1 LLGWTHE
8 RHGRSIAGWAALLAA
23 CAAVLVGAAAARADG
38 DPASDYLLTQ
48 RVFLTSQS
56 TSLSPAQRQL
66 TSLTAAAG
74 RAGFPIRVA
83 IISDEYDLGSIT
95 ALWLKP
101 RLYAR
106 FLGIELSVS
115 HAQRLLVVMPNGFGF
130 DWPGH
135 PVAAE
140 YRLLSHVRIGPG
152 PAALATAAQTAE
164 RDLASASRVPLP
176 SARGLADRRS
186 RSAGSPAGWIIPV
199 IAGGVLAALIGA
211 LEFRRRRRRGG
222 IEVPATAARETGGPP
237 WLKPRLAIPG
247 MAALLVLAIGTPV
260 VLLVGSSHGAA
271 AGVNAGAIVTPP
283 ARSWP
288 AGSQAAPAFALRDQN
303 GRPVSISEFRGR
315 PVILTF
321 VDPLCRN
328 LCPLEAHLLNRVVG
342 SMPAAARPAIIA
354 VSVDVYADK
363 RADLLQDE
371 QKWSLVPQWH
381 WAVGRPSQLAAVW
394 NHYRIGVSVV
404 RKRIGRTTINYITH
418 VEAAYVIDATG
429 HERALFGWPFY
440 PADLK
445 RELQKLA

>member
-1 LLGWTHE
+1 MLTV
-8 RHGRSIAGWAALLAA
+8 
-23 CAAVLVGAAAARADG
+23 CATVLVAAAPARADG

-48 RVFLTSQS
+48 RVFFTSQS

-66 TSLTAAAG
+66 TSLTVAAG

-106 FLGIELSVS
+106 FLGIELSAS

-135 PVAAE
+135 PGAAE
-140 YRLLSHVRIGPG
+140 YRLLSRVRIGRG
-152 PAALATAAQTAE
+152 AAALATAAQTAV
-164 RDLASASRVPLP
+164 RDLAVASHVDLP
-176 SARGLADRRS
+176 SARAATDRSS
-186 RSAGSPAGWIIPV
+186 RSSGSLAGWIIPV
-199 IAGGVLAALIGA
+199 IAGGILAVVVGGV
-211 LEFRRRRRRGG
+211 EFRRRRRRG
-222 IEVPATAARETGGPP
+222 VGGPP
-237 WLKPRLAIPG
+237 EAAPTSVRLPWLRPRLAIPG

-260 VLLVGSSHGAA
+260 VLLVGSSHRAA

-288 AGSQAAPAFALRDQN
+288 AGSQAAPAFVLRDQN
-303 GRPVSISEFRGR
+303 GRPVSISQFRGR

-328 LCPLEAHLLNRVVG
+328 LCPLEAHLLNQVVG

-371 QKWSLVPQWH
+371 QKWALVPQWH
-381 WAVGRPSQLAAVW
+381 WAVGRRSQLAAVW

-404 RKRIGRTTINYITH
+404 RKRIGHTTINYITH

-440 PADLK
+440 PADLR
-445 RELQKLA
+445 RELQKLG

>member
-1 LLGWTHE
+1 L
-8 RHGRSIAGWAALLAA
+8 AGSAP
-23 CAAVLVGAAAARADG
+23 ARADG

-48 RVFLTSQS
+48 RVFFTSQS
-56 TSLSPAQRQL
+56 TSPSGAQRQL

-74 RAGFPIRVA
+74 HARFPIRVA

-106 FLGIELSVS
+106 FLGIELSAS
-115 HAQRLLVVMPNGFGF
+115 RAQRLLVVMPNGFGF
-130 DWPGH
+130 YWAGH
-135 PVAAE
+135 PVVAE
-140 YRLLSHVRIGPG
+140 YRLLRGVPIGRG
-152 PAALATAAQTAE
+152 ADALAAAAQTAV
-164 RDLASASRVPLP
+164 RDLASASHVDLP
-176 SARGLADRRS
+176 AVTGLPHRSS
-186 RSAGSPAGWIIPV
+186 RSAGSPDGWIIPV
-199 IAGGVLAALIGA
+199 IAGCVAAVLIGA
-211 LEFRRRRRRGG
+211 VEFRRRRRRGVG
-222 IEVPATAARETGGPP
+222 VPFSVTRETGGAS
-237 WLKPRLAIPG
+237 WLRPRVAIPG
-247 MAALLVLAIGTPV
+247 IAVLSILAVGTPV

-288 AGSQAAPAFALRDQN
+288 AGSQAAPAFVLRDQN
-303 GRPVSISEFRGR
+303 GRPVSIAEFRGR

-328 LCPLEAHLLNRVVG
+328 LCPLEAHLLNQVVA

-371 QKWSLVPQWH
+371 RRWSLVPQWH
-381 WAVGRPSQLAAVW
+381 WAVGRPAQLAAVW
-394 NHYRIGVSVV
+394 NNYKIGVSVV
-404 RKRIGRTTINYITH
+404 RKRIGHTAINYITH
-418 VEAAYVIDATG
+418 IEAAYVIDATG

-440 PADLK
+440 PGDL
-445 RELQKLA
+445 RHELQKLA